1 MASSLCLAQEQQSL
15 LIPFG
20 SYLEKVKLNELYVN
34 NNQLY
39 HTGLFRAA
47 DSGFK
52 KISPIP
58 LECWE
63 KQNDIAFNDDGYLY
77 CNTSITYP
85 EAINAAVFSFTEL
98 IPTGDYTER
107 CGFMLKTKEN
117 TDEGLKSFLYATC
130 YNYGYNFPIKN
141 YTPRDYKDIW
151 IRNTYTIKSDIT
163 NCPPGGL
170 HYENRGLKCVS
181 YYNIPKHKI
190 VYGSFL
196 KSACDIGY
204 TFYGSNS
211 DRLGTV
217 CNDKALELNG
227 VSDCIADGKDI
238 VFEDDK
244 LQCKPGELV
253 AEIHTSSDF
262 LPAGNYLITC
272 VNSAYYP
279 CLGENHQGLLVTQC
293 ITGGTYYSVKTLT
306 LENADEKC
314 KMGGAGYISN
324 LNSALTC
331 DPLFNLNIEYPT
343 QATDVA
349 ESFECKQ

>member
-1 MASSLCLAQEQQSL
+1 MMFVKKSGRFTSCGLAYLLMASSLCLAQEQQSL

-39 HTGLFRAA
+39 YTGLFRAA
-47 DSGFK
+47 DSGVTQAPP
-52 KISPIP
+52 IS

-63 KQNDIAFNDDGYLY
+63 KKNDIAFNDDDYLY

-85 EAINAAVFSFTEL
+85 DPINAADFSFTEL

-130 YNYGYNFPIKN
+130 HDYDIPIIN
-141 YTPRDYKDIW
+141 YTPANFEIIW
-151 IRNTYTIKSDIT
+151 KFNTHAIKSDIT

-170 HYENRGLKCVS
+170 RYENRGLKCTS
-181 YYNIPKHKI
+181 NNNIAKHKI

-204 TFYGSNS
+204 TFYESNS
-211 DRLGTV
+211 DSLGTV
-217 CNDKALELNG
+217 CNDKTLILNE

-272 VNSAYYP
+272 VNS
-279 CLGENHQGLLVTQC
+279 
-293 ITGGTYYSVKTLT
+293 
-306 LENADEKC
+306 
-314 KMGGAGYISN
+314 
-324 LNSALTC
+324 
-331 DPLFNLNIEYPT
+331 
-343 QATDVA
+343 
-349 ESFECKQ
+349 